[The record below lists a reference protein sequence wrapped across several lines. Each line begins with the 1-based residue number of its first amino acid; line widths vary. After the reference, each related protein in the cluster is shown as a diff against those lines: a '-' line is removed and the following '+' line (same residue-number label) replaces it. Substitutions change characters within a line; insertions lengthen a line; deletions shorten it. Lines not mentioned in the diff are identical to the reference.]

1 MPYFIAPLKTPLYLK
16 VCGEFPDDVPA
27 VSVALSFFITAG
39 LLGTTIA
46 SGALAIASAN
56 LASAGAFSSQTGCV
70 GADPSRN
77 LLVRGHALLLL
88 VAL

>member
-1 MPYFIAPLKTPLYLK
+1 M
-16 VCGEFPDDVPA
+16 PA

-77 LLVRGHALLLL
+77 LLVRVHVALLLL

>member
-1 MPYFIAPLKTPLYLK
+1 MF
-16 VCGEFPDDVPA
+16 VFFFCGGEFPDDVPA

-77 LLVRGHALLLL
+77 LLVRVHVALLLL